1 MPRRRTLI
9 PGAAPGLGCA
19 VAAAGVRGPPA
30 SALEA
35 VFRTASPTVTG
46 PIRGG
51 RHGWPFGAFY
61 GDIGALGYVE
71 EEYFIAGQALRF
83 APVGALRQDGRWSV
97 EPTTPAPYD
106 YEELYEGTILRERRS
121 TRLDRPPVGN
131 LAARAL

>member
-19 VAAAGVRGPPA
+19 VAAAGVRGLPA

-35 VFRTASPTVTG
+35 VSRTAGPTVTG

-51 RHGWPFGAFY
+51 RHGRPFGAFY

-71 EEYFIAGQALRF
+71 EEYIITGQALRF
-83 APVGALRQDGRWSV
+83 APVVARSQDGRWSV
-97 EPTTPAPYD
+97 EPTNPGPYK
-106 YEELYEGTILRERRS
+106 
-121 TRLDRPPVGN
+121 TRLLVR
-131 LAARAL
+131 R